1 MAGELV
7 RVSFHGDV
15 LEAIKDDNGKVWTSL
30 RRCCEN
36 LGVSMETQ
44 LAKLKTKP
52 WATMM
57 EIITVAEDG
66 KQRSMTMIDLDT
78 LPGWLFSIDARKVKP
93 AIREKLVQYQRE
105 AARVLADYFFGK
117 KEEDGRD
124 LITATLEAALE
135 VRRRQLAMT
144 AELERIH
151 GIAQDA
157 AQTAKAAIAAKE
169 SGLGFFTVLG
179 YARRVGVEMSLR
191 DAQRHGRTLTGRC
204 LAKGVTVGRSPD
216 ERYGWVHSYPESELQ
231 SYFQDLLEA

>member
-15 LEAIKDDNGKVWTSL
+15 LEAIKDDSGKVWVSF

-36 LGVSMETQ
+36 LGIAVESQ
-44 LAKLKTKP
+44 LVKLKSKD
-52 WATMM
+52 WAVMT
-57 EIITVAEDG
+57 EIVMTGLDG
-66 KQRSMTMIDLDT
+66 KQYSMSCVDLDT

-93 AIREKLVQYQRE
+93 AIRQKLVQYQRE
-105 AARVLADYFFGK
+105 AARVLADFFFGK

-124 LITATLEAALE
+124 PITATLEAALE

-179 YARRVGVEMSLR
+179 YARRVGMEMSLR
-191 DAQRHGRTLTGRC
+191 EAQRHGRTLTGRC
-204 LAKGVTVGRSPD
+204 LAKGITVGRSPD
-216 ERYGWVHSYPESELQ
+216 ERYGWVGSYPESELQ